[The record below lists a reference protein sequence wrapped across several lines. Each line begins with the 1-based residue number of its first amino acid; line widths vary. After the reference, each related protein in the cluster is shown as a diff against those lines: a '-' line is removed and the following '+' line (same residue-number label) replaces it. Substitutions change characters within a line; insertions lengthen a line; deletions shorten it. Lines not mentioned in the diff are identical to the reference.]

1 MAKSKK
7 TTVEITPVENVTIH
21 EISNN
26 EVSENETLKHNSL
39 QRLSDFMDDM
49 NEMIFER
56 VLEKYNTDK
65 KSVKAMLNFL
75 KIDLE
80 LIPQIPE
87 DEQNIINLANEN
99 KSIVAIAYELDE
111 DYYFVKR
118 ILKKYNLLKIEKKE
132 LSEKQI
138 KANEKRKATIEA
150 KKQARI
156 EKIKKE
162 LENNSLN

>member
-75 KIDLE
+75 KIDLT
-80 LIPQIPE
+80 LIPEIPE

-138 KANEKRKATIEA
+138 EANEKRKATIEA